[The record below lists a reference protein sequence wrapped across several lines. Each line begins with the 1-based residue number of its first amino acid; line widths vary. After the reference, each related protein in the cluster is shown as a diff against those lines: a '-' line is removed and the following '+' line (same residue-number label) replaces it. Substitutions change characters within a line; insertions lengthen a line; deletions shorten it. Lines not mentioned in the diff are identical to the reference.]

1 MKTIIKEVFGKV
13 ELGSTIKTVTDKG
26 LEKLAASAVGATMLD
41 LGSMFCLLIV
51 LEIID
56 IFTACIYQA
65 SLLYKA
71 MYGQNI
77 VKKRGTLLTYIRYM
91 CKAHDFRYIDSF
103 ALRDG
108 FWSKTICYFL
118 LILTGFVIDCI
129 LGIRHIP
136 QYALTIFCGILACT
150 EGLSICEN
158 LNAAGVSVA
167 GEISNLLKKRK
178 EEIK

>member
-1 MKTIIKEVFGKV
+1 MKTILNEVLSK
-13 ELGSTIKTVTDKG
+13 IKTTETLKTVADKG
-26 LEKLAASAVGATMLD
+26 VEKVVASAVGATVLD
-41 LGSMFCLLIV
+41 LGAMFGLLIL

-65 SLLYKA
+65 SLLYRA
-71 MYGQNI
+71 MYGPEI
-77 VKKRGTLLTYIRYM
+77 TKKRGSLLTYIKFLP
-91 CKAHDFRYIDSF
+91 KAHNFRYIDSF

-118 LILTGFVIDCI
+118 LILTGFFIDGI

-150 EGLSICEN
+150 EGLSVCEN

-167 GEISNLLKKRK
+167 GEISGLLKKRK
-178 EEIK
+178 EQIK